1 MMNPMNLMQMM
12 GKGGMG
18 GGNPMQMISQMM
30 KGGGNT
36 QSMIMDM
43 IKKQAGDNPIMNNA
57 IQMMEKGDKEGVE
70 KLVRN
75 VCQEKGINPDD
86 AMKQIMSQFGMK

>member
-12 GKGGMG
+12 GKSG

-30 KGGGNT
+30 GGGANS

-43 IKKQAGDNPIMNNA
+43 IKKQAGNNPIMNNA

>member
-1 MMNPMNLMQMM
+1 MINFQSLIQMM

-18 GGNPMQMISQMM
+18 GVNPMQMMA
-30 KGGGNT
+30 GGGNPKA
-36 QSMIMDM
+36 MIMDM